1 MTANASKHEK
11 QATSTAQ
18 KGLPAALS
26 GAARFAGSKVAGLS
40 PKTVEP
46 RPSRQ
51 PKNRRAATAQ
61 TVSGNSFYQIKERGY
76 NLNVGDLDIAVPVD
90 VIDQASAYLAVSKGE
105 LMKILRFSPSSLS
118 TWAKKPDALL
128 PASES
133 DRLARLA
140 RIIGVIEQ
148 ALESRED
155 AIEWLNTPVPA
166 LGSQKPVSLLGTDAG
181 ARLVENTLM
190 RSLAGVY
197 A

>member
-1 MTANASKHEK
+1 MTANASKQVK
-11 QATSTAQ
+11 QATSNTQA
-18 KGLPAALS
+18 GMPSALG
-26 GAARFAGSKVAGLS
+26 GAARFAKGSADGFP
-40 PKTVEP
+40 PKTVNP

-51 PKNRRAATAQ
+51 SKNRRAGTAKA
-61 TVSGNSFYQIKERGY
+61 VSGNSFYQIKERGY

-90 VIDQASAYLAVSKGE
+90 VIDEASAYLAVSKGE

-118 TWAKKPDALL
+118 TWAKKPEAVL

-140 RIIGVIEQ
+140 RIIGLIEQ

-166 LGSQKPVSLLGTDAG
+166 LGLQKPVSLLGTDAG
-181 ARLVENTLM
+181 ARMVENTLM

>member
-1 MTANASKHEK
+1 MTANASRHEK
-11 QATSTAQ
+11 QATSNT
-18 KGLPAALS
+18 PSAL
-26 GAARFAGSKVAGLS
+26 GAAAGFAAGSADGLS
-40 PKTVEP
+40 AKTVKP

-51 PKNRRAATAQ
+51 PKNRRAATAK
-61 TVSGNSFYQIKERGY
+61 TVSVNSFSQIKERGY
-76 NLNVGDLDIAVPVD
+76 NLNVGDLDIAVPVN
-90 VIDQASAYLAVSKGE
+90 VIDEASAYLAVSKGE

-118 TWAKKPDALL
+118 TWAKKPEAVL

-148 ALESRED
+148 ALESRDD

-181 ARLVENTLM
+181 ARMVENTLM

>member
-1 MTANASKHEK
+1 MPSAP
-11 QATSTAQ
+11 
-18 KGLPAALS
+18 G
-26 GAARFAGSKVAGLS
+26 GAARFAKDNADGVP
-40 PKTVEP
+40 PKTVKP

-51 PKNRRAATAQ
+51 HKNRRTETAKV
-61 TVSGNSFYQIKERGY
+61 VSVNNLYQIKERGY

-90 VIDQASAYLAVSKGE
+90 VIYEASAYLAVSKGE

-118 TWAKKPDALL
+118 TWAKKPEAVL

-140 RIIGVIEQ
+140 RIIGLIEQ

-155 AIEWLNTPVPA
+155 AIEWLNTSVPA

-181 ARLVENTLM
+181 ARMVENTLM